1 MGLSIFRQ
9 FRSLDL
15 AAAIGFMA
23 YAATATITPICL
35 VILARELSFSLV
47 AAGALEVARSVL
59 AIAVMLVSGFL
70 AAHFGKVRS
79 LGWAG
84 LLLGVGMFVYAVAPT
99 YGVIVIALAL
109 LGIGGGVMD
118 ALINP
123 LVCELHP
130 QDAGRFL
137 NFINA
142 FWSVGVLITMLLSG
156 ELLTRG
162 VSWRFIA
169 AGIGVVGI
177 FSGVAFLFFG
187 RNKARVANQ
196 RLTEVW
202 DHKRGLLGKP
212 AFWLFFAALFVAGAI
227 EGAFTFWSASLIQL
241 EFGGSPRAAGLAAAS
256 FAAGMIA
263 ARLTWGLFLRQRHLW
278 HLLVGSCLLGIPVSL
293 LLPLAPQVVTAI
305 LLLFGGGV
313 ACAALWPSIQSY
325 AVDRLRVDAT
335 ALFILLSCGGIPGFA
350 FSAWLMG
357 FIGDSVGLRVSFWCL
372 PGLFVVLL
380 VLLLRERR
388 PWESKA

>member
-1 MGLSIFRQ
+1 
-9 FRSLDL
+9 
-15 AAAIGFMA
+15 MA

-59 AIAVMLVSGFL
+59 AIFVMLVSGFL
-70 AAHFGKVRS
+70 AAHFGKIRS

-84 LLLGVGMFVYAVAPT
+84 LILGIGMFVYAIAPT
-99 YGVIVIALAL
+99 YGVIVLALAL
-109 LGIGGGVMD
+109 LGVGGGVMD

-130 QDAGRFL
+130 RDAGRFL

-142 FWSVGVLITMLLSG
+142 FWSVGVLVTMLLSG

-162 VSWRFIA
+162 VSWRVIA
-169 AGIGVVGI
+169 AAIGLVGI
-177 FSGVAFLFFG
+177 LSGAAFLFFG
-187 RNKARVANQ
+187 RTKPRADNQ
-196 RLTEVW
+196 KLADVW
-202 DHKRGLLGKP
+202 NHKRDLLTKKD
-212 AFWLFFAALFVAGAI
+212 FWLFFMALFVAGAI

-241 EFGGSPRAAGLAAAS
+241 EFGGSPRAAGMAAAA
-256 FAAGMIA
+256 FAGGMII
-263 ARLTWGLFLRQRHLW
+263 ARFAWGIFLRQGHLW

-293 LLPLAPQVVTAI
+293 FLPMAPQLGTAV

-325 AVDRLRVDAT
+325 SVDRLKVDAT

-357 FIGDSVGLRVSFWCL
+357 FIADSVSLRVSFWCL
-372 PGLFVVLL
+372 PILFGILL
-380 VLLLRERR
+380 VLLLRERLPRR
-388 PWESKA
+388 PGPFSRV